1 MFNGNFQR
9 ILFRLNYLLSTVQP
23 ILSVESSATE
33 RFVLEDAWGGGG
45 KLMAQRCAH
54 YAPLVR
60 PLCAHYVFETV
71 WGETDGPYMRPLCAY
86 CAPTMRPLSV

>member
-1 MFNGNFQR
+1 MAHRYAHYDYAAPLVRPLCVSGC
-9 ILFRLNYLLSTVQP
+9 V
-23 ILSVESSATE
+23 
-33 RFVLEDAWGGGG
+33 GG
-45 KLMAQRCAH
+45 KLMAQICAH

-86 CAPTMRPLSV
+86 CAPTMRPLCV